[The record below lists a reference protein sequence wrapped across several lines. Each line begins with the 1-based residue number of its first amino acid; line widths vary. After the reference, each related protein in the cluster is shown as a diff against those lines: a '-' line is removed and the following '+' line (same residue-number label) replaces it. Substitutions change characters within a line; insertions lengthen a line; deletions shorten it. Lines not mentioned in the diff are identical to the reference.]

1 MSWRVAIGSSDG
13 NTVNQHFGRCDRFL
27 IYEVYE
33 EGDYSR
39 IENRIYEYLDTQQGH
54 AENKLR
60 AVAELLDDCSFVL
73 VSHIG
78 PGARAVLY
86 DKGIQALAV
95 NAPIEQA
102 LERLTLFL
110 RSGRESI
117 LN

>member
-1 MSWRVAIGSSDG
+1 MSWKVAIGSSDG
-13 NTVNQHFGRCDRFL
+13 HIVNQHFGRCDRFL
-27 IYEVYE
+27 IYEVDE
-33 EGDYSR
+33 DGNYSR
-39 IENRIYEYLDTQQGH
+39 IENRIYEHLFTLQGH

-78 PGARAVLY
+78 PGARAVLHG
-86 DKGIQALAV
+86 KGIQALAV

-102 LERLTLFL
+102 LDRLTLFL